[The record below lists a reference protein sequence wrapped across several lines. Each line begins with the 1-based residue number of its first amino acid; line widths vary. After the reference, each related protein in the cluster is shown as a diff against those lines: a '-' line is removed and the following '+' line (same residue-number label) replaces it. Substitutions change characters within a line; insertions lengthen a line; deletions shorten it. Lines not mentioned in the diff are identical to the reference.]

1 MNKIKITTDT
11 VQVENT
17 KKDLTLIH
25 ISDIHFNINT
35 KIEKLDKIRNKIYQL
50 KPDYIVITGDLI
62 DEPTITKNKQKI
74 KKLLLFL
81 TSLGN
86 IAKVFISLG
95 NHDIFATGD
104 FTFFKNLDELKN
116 IYILNDNFYQDE
128 SIYISGLTL
137 PTNYYYNLLHEE
149 SKERFLEHL
158 HENRKLIE
166 KVPKNIPKVVLIH
179 SPIRLTDEEILKKLK
194 NYDLILSGHTH
205 DGMVPNFLTPIF
217 KNNGIIAPNKKL
229 FPKNIRGKLEREI
242 DFKKITIIISGGIT
256 KLSERSS
263 KILSKLNF
271 FYDIS
276 INKIIITK
284 KRGFK

>member
-11 VQVENT
+11 LQVDNT

-25 ISDIHFNINT
+25 ISDLHFNKNT
-35 KIEKLDKIRNKIYQL
+35 KLEKLNKIKNKISEI
-50 KPDYIVITGDLI
+50 KPDYIAITGDII
-62 DEPTITKNKQKI
+62 DEPTITKNKNKI
-74 KKLLLFL
+74 KELLTFL
-81 TSLGN
+81 TSLGK
-86 IAKVFISLG
+86 ISKVFISLG
-95 NHDIFATGD
+95 NHDIFKNED
-104 FTFFKNLDELKN
+104 FIFFKNLDELKN
-116 IYILNDNFYQDE
+116 IYILNDKSYQDE

-149 SKERFLEHL
+149 SSERFLEHL
-158 HENRKLIE
+158 KENQKLIE
-166 KVPKNIPKVVLIH
+166 KLPKNVSKVILIH
-179 SPIRLTDEEILKKLK
+179 SPIKLTNKDILKELK

-205 DGMVPNFLTPIF
+205 DGMVPNFLIPIF

-229 FPKNIRGKLEREI
+229 FPKNVRGKIERNI
-242 DFKKITIIISGGIT
+242 DYKKITIIISGGIT

-271 FYDIS
+271 IYNIS

-284 KRGFK
+284 KRGYK